1 VALDVSGCARW
12 RRGRSGAWRRGTAG
26 GGGLGD
32 GGGWPSDSCAGV
44 AGVSDLF
51 NIEAFFLYIRVLR
64 DLHPRSR
71 VRVSGEKVGLRRM
84 EFSIF
89 YVNSVIFI
97 Y

>member
-1 VALDVSGCARW
+1 VLGVVERQVGVVSVTAEV
-12 RRGRSGAWRRGTAG
+12 GRAI
-26 GGGLGD
+26 LV
-32 GGGWPSDSCAGV
+32 P
-44 AGVSDLF
+44 VSREFLTF
-51 NIEAFFLYIRVLR
+51 SISKRFFYIRVLR